1 MAEPGDMNPPLLRA
15 EEPPSEPAQ
24 APAPPTSP
32 AAPPA
37 ADARSPWPPVP
48 PAPPARPL
56 AQSQVPAPPAPP
68 VPPTDGGYGA
78 PAAGPQPSHSGSG
91 WRRAFAVLALVA
103 MIAVAGGLL
112 GAASRGS
119 LFTDTSNGSRDTSLG
134 IPSSGSAQPGSGT
147 DDQTSSSPS
156 SGSGGSS
163 SSSAASDVSTALVN
177 INTTLSG
184 GGEGAGTGM
193 IISSSGDVVT
203 NNHVI
208 ANATSIHVEIAGDGS
223 DHTAKV
229 IGYDVADD
237 VALIRINNVSG
248 LDTIPIGDPDT
259 VQVND
264 DIVVVGNALGR
275 GGEPTS
281 TPGTVVALNRQITAT
296 DADGSNAETLANMIQ
311 VEADVQPGDSGG
323 ALVGNDGTVVGMTTA
338 ASVNGFRFQQST
350 AGVGFAIRIDKAIG
364 ITQQIKKGDEVDG
377 VHVGGRALLGVSISD
392 ESAFGF
398 GGSSGDGALVQSVGS
413 DTPAQDAGI
422 QGGDVI
428 VSIGDETIGS
438 SGDLQDVMNGYHPGD
453 KVSVGWVDASGDTQ
467 HATLEL
473 IEGPPA

>member
-1 MAEPGDMNPPLLRA
+1 MASGTDH
-15 EEPPSEPAQ
+15 PAG
-24 APAPPTSP
+24 TDHS

-37 ADARSPWPPVP
+37 PP
-48 PAPPARPL
+48 RPL

-68 VPPTDGGYGA
+68 TSGVDGGYGA
-78 PAAGPQPSHSGSG
+78 PAPGPQPSRSPSG

-103 MIAVAGGLL
+103 MVAVAGGLL

-119 LFTDTSNGSRDTSLG
+119 LFSDGSSTGSRDTSLG
-134 IPSSGSAQPGSGT
+134 IPPSGSAQPGSGT
-147 DDQTSSSPS
+147 DDQTSSSGS

-163 SSSAASDVSTALVN
+163 TGSSASDVSAALVN
-177 INTTLSG
+177 ITTTLSG

-193 IISSSGDVVT
+193 VISSSGEVLT

-229 IGYDVADD
+229 VGYDVADD

-248 LDTIPIGDPDT
+248 LDTIPVGDPDG

-264 DIVVVGNALGR
+264 DIVVIGNALGR

-296 DADGSNAETLANMIQ
+296 DADGTNAETLANMIQ

-323 ALVGNDGTVVGMTTA
+323 ALVDNDGTVIGMTTA

-350 AGVGFAIRIDKAIG
+350 TGVGFAIRIDKAVG
-364 ITQQIKKGDEVDG
+364 IAEQIKKGDEIDG
-377 VHVGGRALLGVSISD
+377 VHVGGRALLGVSITADSG
-392 ESAFGF
+392 FGF
-398 GGSSGDGALVQSVGS
+398 GGSSSGDGALVQGVGD
-413 DTPAQDAGI
+413 DTPAKDAGI
-422 QGGDVI
+422 EQGDVI

-438 SGDLQDVMNGYHPGD
+438 SRDLQDVMNGYHPGD
-453 KVSVGWVDASGDTQ
+453 KVSVRWVDASGDTQ

>member
-1 MAEPGDMNPPLLRA
+1 MNPPLLRA
-15 EEPPSEPAQ
+15 EEPPSEPAPP
-24 APAPPTSP
+24 PAPPE
-32 AAPPA
+32 PPA
-37 ADARSPWPPVP
+37 ADARQPWPPVP

-68 VPPTDGGYGA
+68 VPPTYGGFGGYGA
-78 PAAGPQPSHSGSG
+78 PAPQPSHSGSG

-163 SSSAASDVSTALVN
+163 SSSAASDVSAALVN

-193 IISSSGDVVT
+193 IISSSGDVLT

-208 ANATSIHVEIAGDGS
+208 ANATSIHVEIVGDGS

-248 LDTIPIGDPDT
+248 LDTIPIGDPDN
-259 VQVND
+259 VQVDD

-275 GGEPTS
+275 GGDPTR
-281 TPGTVVALNRQITAT
+281 TPGTVVALHSQITAT

-338 ASVNGFRFQQST
+338 ASVTGFRFQQST
-350 AGVGFAIRIDKAIG
+350 AGEGYAIRIDKAIG

-377 VHVGGRALLGVSISD
+377 VHVGGRALLGVSITDNSG
-392 ESAFGF
+392 FGL
-398 GGSSGDGALVQSVGS
+398 GGSSSADGAIVQGVGR

-422 QGGDVI
+422 QEGDVI

-438 SGDLQDVMNGYHPGD
+438 SRDLQDVMNGYHPGD
-453 KVSVGWVDASGDTQ
+453 KVSVGWVDGSGDTQ